1 MTGNDLAPIGELFER
16 WTTPDIRA
24 LYHKPPTSALSA
36 TRGRLRALALAIM
49 LCSPGTK
56 EPQAIAD
63 AERLLAE
70 RAEARPCLRLIH
82 STFPLVVVLVE
93 APVSDEDLLLALFV
107 CCWAHVR
114 GWVEIPAAPL
124 TLCEARRLCGEALS
138 TWHHVRGGAA

>member
-1 MTGNDLAPIGELFER
+1 MTGDSSEVLGELFER

-24 LYHKPPTSALSA
+24 LYRKPPTSALSA
-36 TRGRLRALALAIM
+36 TRGRVRALALAIM
-49 LCSPGTK
+49 LCSPGTQ
-56 EPQAIAD
+56 EPEAIAD

-70 RAEARPCLRLIH
+70 RAEARPCLRFIFG
-82 STFPLVVVLVE
+82 TFPLVVVLTE
-93 APVSDEDLLLALFV
+93 APLSDEDLLLALFV

-138 TWHHVRGGAA
+138 VWQHVRGGAA